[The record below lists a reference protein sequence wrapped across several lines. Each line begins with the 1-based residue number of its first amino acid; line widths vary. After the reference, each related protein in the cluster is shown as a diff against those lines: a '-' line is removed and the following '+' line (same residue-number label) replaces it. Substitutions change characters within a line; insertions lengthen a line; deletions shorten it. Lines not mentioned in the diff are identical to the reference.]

1 MSFRSAFKLLRPYRA
16 QMCAIMALAL
26 VVSAIAVVTPFVNR
40 DMLDDGLLK
49 GNTGVV
55 IRLVL
60 VLILL
65 QVGGQFIEYIQRRI
79 EINIS
84 NALGKKLKTEAF
96 EHGLKLKPHYF
107 KEEGFYK
114 TISDALYYISNILG
128 IANNSFLLILVI
140 ICRCIGAMIGLV
152 ILDWRLSIFIALIM
166 PLKVWL
172 NAIIRKHVECRS
184 KQLMEDNK
192 RYNSWLSNILTGITD
207 IKLWNLRKKITAEYG
222 GHVETINQSS
232 KKLSLLR
239 AKNNLLTF
247 SMEFAL
253 MNGMYI
259 LGAYLIAGELLTFG
273 GLMAFITFAA
283 YVQSP
288 VNIIMELRIILKQI
302 TPSVEGL
309 KRFYE
314 LEEENYAQTQ
324 PITDSISVIEFKN
337 VSLSF
342 GDREILKDFNL
353 TVNRGDKVA
362 ITGPNGSGKTTILG
376 LLLRLY
382 EPTEGEILI
391 DGAPITQYNI
401 EDYRLR
407 FSVVSQDIHLF
418 KGTVRGNITFDE
430 GAEDDFTES
439 DKLQTCM
446 EFVNN
451 LEDKYETQVGA
462 DGAKLSGGERQKIAL
477 RRALH
482 RKSQIL
488 LLDEPTSNYNRE
500 SEEEFNRFFLENDDY
515 GFYFIVTHQEDILPY
530 IDKVITLPL

>member
-1 MSFRSAFKLLRPYRA
+1 M
-16 QMCAIMALAL
+16 
-26 VVSAIAVVTPFVNR
+26 
-40 DMLDDGLLK
+40 
-49 GNTGVV
+49 
-55 IRLVL
+55 
-60 VLILL
+60 
-65 QVGGQFIEYIQRRI
+65 
-79 EINIS
+79 
-84 NALGKKLKTEAF
+84 
-96 EHGLKLKPHYF
+96 
-107 KEEGFYK
+107 
-114 TISDALYYISNILG
+114 
-128 IANNSFLLILVI
+128 
-140 ICRCIGAMIGLV
+140 
-152 ILDWRLSIFIALIM
+152 
-166 PLKVWL
+166 
-172 NAIIRKHVECRS
+172 
-184 KQLMEDNK
+184 
-192 RYNSWLSNILTGITD
+192 
-207 IKLWNLRKKITAEYG
+207 
-222 GHVETINQSS
+222 
-232 KKLSLLR
+232 
-239 AKNNLLTF
+239 
-247 SMEFAL
+247 
-253 MNGMYI
+253 
-259 LGAYLIAGELLTFG
+259 
-273 GLMAFITFAA
+273 
-283 YVQSP
+283 
-288 VNIIMELRIILKQI
+288 
-302 TPSVEGL
+302 